1 MRREQREGGV
11 RSVREFSQVFQDLLQ
26 RFFRF
31 FYYIRFQIYY
41 TVSVVCWFCADHL
54 YLEFVFATLAWASRV
69 MTWQ

>member
-1 MRREQREGGV
+1 MCKNLV
-11 RSVREFSQVFQDLLQ
+11 
-26 RFFRF
+26 RFFRIYCDVFFSF

-41 TVSVVCWFCADHL
+41 TVSVVWWFRADHL